1 MKTYGVN
8 QPRLV
13 LLFHN
18 KFKKQRS
25 LMLWLLLA
33 TKGATGRSGDRPRLT
48 ELDFFKTLSRV
59 FPCFV
64 GA

>member
-1 MKTYGVN
+1 MTTYGVN

-18 KFKKQRS
+18 KFKKKS

-33 TKGATGRSGDRPRLT
+33 TKGASGRSGDRPHLT
-48 ELDFFKTLSRV
+48 ESDIFKTLSGV